1 MERHEFRGTF
11 ISLLRRE
18 LRQWY
23 APVVCRR
30 QEKRPFTSG
39 PPVPVVVGDVL
50 GKGVKGLAGY
60 GGYGGGQIS
69 AYYNVSS
76 AQDLAG
82 GSIDLGIGGGEGWGA
97 VATSCSAPEVRA
109 NWSRASP

>member
-1 MERHEFRGTF
+1 VNYDSGMLPSYVAVKKKDPSPPGRPCR
-11 ISLLRRE
+11 SLWE
-18 LRQWY
+18 TY
-23 APVVCRR
+23 
-30 QEKRPFTSG
+30 FD
-39 PPVPVVVGDVL
+39 VVGDVL

-60 GGYGGGQIS
+60 GGHGCGQIS

-97 VATSCSAPEVRA
+97 VATSCSAPAVRA
-109 NWSRASP
+109 NWPRGSP